1 MTFVLT
7 EATDVND
14 PSITNYTLTQSN
26 SDSRTISSIR
36 NDPSNLG
43 TYTLITF
50 TTPHNYTAGDLIM
63 IDGAGAY
70 NGHRDVVG
78 APSTTT
84 ITIPHVNADPG
95 SAGTVEKGDNAFS
108 NAFTDIPELALNTP
122 NILDSFSIGPE
133 ADRHHG
139 VRLHGTVRVD
149 ITGTLRIDEREELW
163 VNDDVNRMTIDIKQ
177 GGLLLIGHQR
187 MIHGAQYRPDWCP
200 IKFTKPFA
208 NSDGGTADL
217 KVEGKLIQYGGT
229 IYGQGL
235 VFFDTASDVRLIQGK
250 WFGTRTA
257 NNVSRIFSRSTKLY
271 ITDDFKTEGTY
282 RFDLYYPAQQMTGFK
297 PAFTDNGTFRVRS
310 ADDLSTVYVIEDY
323 DAKGIVFAGD
333 CYEGAKLEFK
343 NLEYDGELLVTH
355 NKTEVTE
362 GVNRTP
368 VTAVTKELIMKTID
382 IHGQPVEW
390 ARFYIPDYN
399 NGNRPTNGTYRINSQ
414 IESFDTDRIANNLT
428 LRGGVAPVIK
438 LLTRTLREGTSAG
451 NIYGSRGRSY
461 NRDWQ
466 GSTTTLVDYRSKN
479 NSYDDLFDVHIW
491 QYAHR
496 LRILEDVPMRGAGV
510 LTITAELV
518 PDPYVTATQDEANGY
533 QGRFTLDGNTD
544 LLHVTIDSNL
554 DQLYDYLKALKI
566 DVNTEFDPAFEPVTY
581 PSIDKQIGTADGTTL
596 DIGAV
601 NIVVNNGITLS
612 GGKKFGTLRTTGS
625 MTGNI
630 VTGIH
635 TGTHVTALISTEH
648 SGTSI
653 YYRTY
658 SSNGTYSDGY
668 DTNKDTFKIQ
678 IPVGGWIEAIAKAPR
693 RIYHKFTITHDNPV
707 YTISLDPE
715 PHVRS
720 VDLSSYRHDPDGLNI
735 DNMHIEYS
743 VGKTKLTYGKI
754 DLSDKIEVSK
764 AILDDRMQTEEGMKF
779 LFNFPQS
786 RLEEEYLLAS
796 TDAGIVYGFN
806 HNTDRLNPK
815 SFNTTLREFVDWTS
829 HDGLV
834 FGLQGTHVRKVKV
847 FLEDGTRVPDRDF
860 DLEINFPR
868 SISYHDGLLFI
879 SDNNARMVFAFTAP
893 TMSRK
898 GGIRMNGRNYA
909 LDHAGGNVDPRGADH
924 INGIHTILDG
934 TAMQTFHYK
943 DGVRDDTDEL
953 DVSMLTTPRGIAHLF
968 GRTYVL
974 DTGDPTDSSTGEI
987 RAFADGASD
996 AENDV
1001 GATNDIKSIGAIRKF
1016 GEWPDTIVGG
1026 RPYLIEFDRIQIN
1039 SQRLEYVRMSDMTS
1053 ADLSKAGLYVV
1064 DEDDHTYTAPISYNG
1079 RVTFNPNQHVTNV
1092 SEETVEEVLKRLIE
1106 SNEFSGLFDNA
1117 TEILKHLK
1125 NNMVWS
1131 NNGTTLTLYDDDGVR
1146 ELFSWTITDAGR
1158 TLK

>member
-1 MTFVLT
+1 MTFALSGTAGNYVLT
-7 EATDVND
+7 QT
-14 PSITNYTLTQSN
+14 N

-36 NDPSNLG
+36 EDPANRE
-43 TYTLITF
+43 TKTLITF
-50 TTPHNYTAGDLIM
+50 TAAHNFTAGDLVM
-63 IDGAGAY
+63 IAGASVY
-70 NGHRDVVG
+70 NGHHNVLDVID
-78 APSTTT
+78 TTN
-84 ITIPHVNADPG
+84 ITIGHVPG
-95 SAGTVEKGDNAFS
+95 NPMSTGTVEKGDNAFS
-108 NAFTDIPELALNTP
+108 NALVDEPGLALRTP
-122 NILDSFSIGPE
+122 DVLESFSVGPE
-133 ADRHHG
+133 ENRHHG
-139 VRLHGTVRVD
+139 LRMHGDLRFQ
-149 ITGTLRIDEREELW
+149 INGTLRIDEGEELW
-163 VNDDVNRMTIDIKQ
+163 ANDDAQRLTIQIGD
-177 GGLLLIGHQR
+177 GGRLLIGHQE
-187 MIHGAQYRPDWCP
+187 MINGAVYRPDWCP
-200 IKFTKPFA
+200 IKFTKSIQNNA
-208 NSDGGTADL
+208 DGADL
-217 KVEGKLIQYGGT
+217 RVEDNGTLIQYGGT

-235 VFFDTASDVRLIQGK
+235 IYFAPRSHVRLIQGK
-250 WFGTRTA
+250 MIGTKATGINR
-257 NNVSRIFSRSTKLY
+257 VLSDSIMLY
-271 ITDDFKTEGTY
+271 ITDDYKTEGSC
-282 RFDLYYPAQQMTGFK
+282 RFDFAYPPQQSTGFK
-297 PAFTDNGTFRVRS
+297 PAFTSNGTFRVRS
-310 ADDLSTVYVIEDY
+310 KADISTVYVFENY
-323 DAKGIVFAGD
+323 DAKGITFAAD
-333 CYEGAKLEFK
+333 CYEAAKLEFK
-343 NLEYDGELLVTH
+343 NLEYEGELLVTH
-355 NKTEVTE
+355 NKPIISQGVT
-362 GVNRTP
+362 RAP

-390 ARFYIPDYN
+390 ARFYIPDYD
-399 NGNRPTNGTYRINSQ
+399 NGNRPNTGTYRINSQ

-438 LLTRTLREGTSAG
+438 LLTRTLREGMSAG

-510 LTITAELV
+510 LTLTAELV

-678 IPVGGWIEAIAKAPR
+678 IPVGGWIEAVAKAPR

-743 VGKTKLTYGKI
+743 VDKTKLTYGKI

-987 RAFADGASD
+987 RAFADGARD
-996 AENDV
+996 MENDV
-1001 GATNDIKSIGAIRKF
+1001 GATNDIKSIGAIRRF

-1092 SEETVEEVLKRLIE
+1092 SGDTVEEVLKRLIE
-1106 SNEFSGLFDNA
+1106 SGEFSGLFDST

-1125 NNMVWS
+1125 NNMKWT